1 MGKCTSSDYRLQCY
15 DHMRSHLTSQPFSE
29 HFPEADLSML
39 ALRVVTARVLV
50 VLSGSFMSQIE
61 TGPTLT

>member
-1 MGKCTSSDYRLQCY
+1 MFHYPAVVTSVCGHKKQY
-15 DHMRSHLTSQPFSE
+15 DLRSQVIYFKQPNLGLTQE
-29 HFPEADLSML
+29 L
-39 ALRVVTARVLV
+39 LRMVTARVLV